1 MDAGLAAAHS
11 DRSRSPKSPAMT
23 LNRRQLIFAASA
35 ALAGPLAAQTR
46 YPDRPVTLLDPF
58 TPGSNTDYFS
68 RVLAEEMGR
77 LLGQPMVVENRAG
90 GGGSVGAE
98 TVARARPDGYMLGMA
113 SVSTLVS
120 NPALNKALRY
130 DPLSDFTLITTLVTV
145 PSATVVLA
153 SSPIKT
159 LDDLI
164 KAAKAKP
171 GTISFASPGVGSA
184 GHVLLEHFSHLSG
197 ARFNHVPYRGS
208 GPIQTDLLGGQ
219 IDVASDNIPS
229 LMPHIQSGK
238 LRVLAIRDLKRLA
251 QLPNAPTF
259 KELGYEPVS
268 QPLWFGLVGPAG
280 LPKDMLKRLSEA
292 AHQALKSPAF
302 QQKAALAATT
312 VAPSTPEEFHALVK
326 RWLDQFKTTVQT
338 ARIVLE

>member
-1 MDAGLAAAHS
+1 M
-11 DRSRSPKSPAMT
+11 P
-23 LNRRQLIFAASA
+23 LNRRQLMLAASA

-46 YPDRPVTLLDPF
+46 NLERYPERPVTLLDPF
-58 TPGSNTDYFS
+58 TAGSNTDYFS
-68 RVLAEEMGR
+68 RALADEMGK
-77 LLGQPMVVENRAG
+77 LLGQPMVVENKAG

-98 TVARARPDGYMLGMA
+98 AVARAKPDGYMLGMA

-130 DPLSDFTLITTLVTV
+130 DPLTDFTLITTLVTL

-153 SSPIKT
+153 TSPIKT

-164 KAAKAKP
+164 KAAKANP
-171 GTISFASPGVGSA
+171 GTVSFASPGVGSA
-184 GHVLLEHFSHLSG
+184 GHVLLEHFSHLAG
-197 ARFNHVPYRGS
+197 AKFNHVPYRGS
-208 GPIQTDLLGGQ
+208 GPMQTDLLGGQ

-238 LRVLAIRDLKRLA
+238 LRVLAIRDLKRLP
-251 QLPNAPTF
+251 QLPNAPTYR
-259 KELGYEPVS
+259 ELGYEPVS

-280 LPKDMLKRLSEA
+280 MPRDLVKRLSEA
-292 AHQALKSPAF
+292 AHQAMKSPAF
-302 QQKAALAATT
+302 QQKATMAATT

-326 RWLDQFKTTVQT
+326 RWLEQFKTTVQT